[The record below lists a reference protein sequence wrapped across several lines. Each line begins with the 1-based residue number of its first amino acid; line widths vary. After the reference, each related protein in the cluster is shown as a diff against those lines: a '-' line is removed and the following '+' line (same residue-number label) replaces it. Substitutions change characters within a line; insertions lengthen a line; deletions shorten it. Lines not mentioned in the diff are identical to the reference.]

1 MIDRKAALKQDLQE
15 SRDALMKAVAGL
27 SAAQWA
33 RPTAAEGWSVKDVF
47 AHLAYNQAGQG
58 RLIRN
63 ILDGKGGTPAN
74 FDLEYYNRRGVEK
87 QKEKS
92 VEQLSVD
99 LAASQADLLA
109 LVDAL
114 NDAQLDA
121 QGTHASVM
129 REVTVEEILR
139 TVARHDREHTGH
151 ITDALK

>member
-1 MIDRKAALKQDLQE
+1 MSDRKTALKQELNE
-15 SRDALMKAVAGL
+15 ARAALTQAVTGL
-27 SAAQWA
+27 NAAQWA
-33 RPTAAEGWSVKDVF
+33 KPTAAGGWSVKDVY

-87 QKEKS
+87 QKEKTAA
-92 VEQLSVD
+92 QLSAD
-99 LAASQADLLA
+99 LATAHGELLA
-109 LVDAL
+109 LIDSL
-114 NDAQLDA
+114 SDAQLDA
-121 QGTHASVM
+121 QGNHAAVM

-151 ITDALK
+151 IVDALK